1 MVISFEWALSAKN
14 PWAHTDWAEACYP
27 PPPPPLLP
35 PITPVK
41 ENTVISSVF
50 PVNQAI

>member
-14 PWAHTDWAEACYP
+14 PWAHTGLKLVTTL
-27 PPPPPLLP
+27 PPPPLPP

-41 ENTVISSVF
+41 EDTVISSVF
-50 PVNQAI
+50 PINRAI